1 MENLET
7 ARNSSARA
15 LPFAPYDQMK
25 MAPTQPASAPNR
37 FIVLATL
44 CLIVTALY
52 FAQDVLVPLALAV
65 LFSFLLTP
73 LVIRLE
79 RLGIPRAFAST
90 GTVLLG
96 LCLIVLLGWILSSQA
111 VDLAGQLPNYK
122 KNISAKISHLPFLR
136 NDGAFNKLTTEA
148 DELKTELSPTTA
160 QSEAQPMAV
169 TVADQSPWGMTQLRS
184 LLSAIV
190 SPLATTFIVAVFV
203 IFMLIRRED
212 LRDRVIRLV
221 GEGQLDI
228 TTKALSEAGDRISRY
243 LLMQTAV
250 NTAYGLVIGTGL
262 WTIGHVSGQPGGF
275 PDAPLWGLLCGLFR
289 FIPYV
294 GPWIGGFFPVI
305 LSIAVFPGAG
315 EFIATV
321 SLFVCVEVLNNSA
334 IEPLLYGSSTGLSAV
349 AILAAAVFW
358 SWLWGPI
365 GLLLSTPLTA
375 CIVVIGKYVPQM
387 KFFDILLGDEPPL
400 PPATR
405 LYQRLLALDAEA
417 ASDVIDEYRKT
428 MPLEELY
435 DTVIIPALA
444 MAEKDHHSNQLDAPR
459 RAAMRQSLRDVLDDL
474 GERERKLIINR
485 QAKAVEHAARTD
497 IPNPN
502 AASLVDALPLRP
514 RLPEGC
520 TVSVL
525 CLAAHDESDELVA
538 IMMTQLLEF
547 RGYCA
552 STVGQSALAS
562 EMLDQV
568 EQKSAD
574 VILISALPP
583 TAITHARYLCKRL
596 DARFPSIPIVIGLWI
611 YDGDRDRAK
620 ERVSPSNHAQIT
632 ISLQDALRQINQIAQ
647 HALLNNKAEAVES
660 VQ

>member
-1 MENLET
+1 
-7 ARNSSARA
+7 
-15 LPFAPYDQMK
+15 
-25 MAPTQPASAPNR
+25 MAATPTASAPNR
-37 FIVLATL
+37 FIVLATF

-79 RLGIPRAFAST
+79 RLGIPRAVAST
-90 GTVLLG
+90 GSVLLG

-111 VDLAGQLPNYK
+111 VDLAGQLPKYQE
-122 KNISAKISHLPFLR
+122 NISAKISHLPFLR
-136 NDGAFNKLTTEA
+136 NDGAFKKLSTEA
-148 DELKTELSPTTA
+148 HELKTELSPTTA
-160 QSEAQPMAV
+160 QSQAQPMTV
-169 TVADQSPWGMTQLRS
+169 TVTDQSPWGMTQLRS

-262 WTIGHVSGQPGGF
+262 WTIGRVSGQPGGF

-294 GPWIGGFFPVI
+294 GPWIGAFFPVV
-305 LSIAVFPGAG
+305 LSIAVFPGAR
-315 EFIATV
+315 EFIATI

-417 ASDVIDEYRKT
+417 ASEVIDEYRKA
-428 MPLEELY
+428 MALEELY

-459 RAAMRQSLRDVLDDL
+459 RATMRQSLRDVLDDL
-474 GERERKLIINR
+474 GERERKVIINS

-497 IPNPN
+497 TPDPK
-502 AASLVDALPLRP
+502 APALVDILPVRP

-520 TVSVL
+520 TVTVL
-525 CLAAHDESDELVA
+525 CLPAHDESDELVA
-538 IMMTQLLEF
+538 VMITQLLEF

-552 STVGQSALAS
+552 SSMGQSALAS

-568 EQKSAD
+568 EHKSAD
-574 VILISALPP
+574 LIVVSALPP

-596 DARFPSIPIVIGLWI
+596 EARFPSIPIVIGLWI
-611 YDGDRDRAK
+611 YDGDRGRAK
-620 ERVSPSNHAQIT
+620 ERVSSSDHAQVT
-632 ISLQDALRQINQIAQ
+632 TSLEDALGQINQIAQ
-647 HALLNNKAEAVES
+647 QALLNNKAEAVTS

>member
-1 MENLET
+1 
-7 ARNSSARA
+7 
-15 LPFAPYDQMK
+15 
-25 MAPTQPASAPNR
+25 MAPAQNSASPNR
-37 FIVLATL
+37 FIVLATF
-44 CLIVTALY
+44 CLVVSALY
-52 FAQDVLVPLALAV
+52 FAQEVLVPLALAI
-65 LFSFLLTP
+65 LFTFLLTP

-79 RLGIPRAFAST
+79 RLGIPRAIAAT
-90 GTVLLG
+90 TVVLLG
-96 LCLIVLLGWILSSQA
+96 LCLIGVLAWTLSSQA
-111 VDLAGQLPNYK
+111 VDLASQLPQYK
-122 KNISAKISHLPFLR
+122 KRIDKKISHLPFLHS
-136 NDGAFNKLTTEA
+136 DGAYAKLTDAA
-148 DELKTELSPTTA
+148 DQIKIDFASPSGKATT
-160 QSEAQPMAV
+160 QPIAV
-169 TVADQSPWGMTQLRS
+169 TVSDQSTTGMAQFRS
-184 LLSAIV
+184 VLNAV
-190 SPLATTFIVAVFV
+190 ASPLATTFIVAVFV

-294 GPWIGGFFPVI
+294 GPWIGAFFPVI

-315 EFIATV
+315 EFVATI

-400 PPATR
+400 PPPTR

-417 ASDVIDEYRKT
+417 AADVIDEYRKT

-444 MAEKDHHSNQLDAPR
+444 MAEKDHHTNQLDSPR
-459 RAAMRQSLRDVLDDL
+459 RATMRQSLRDALDDL
-474 GERERKLIINR
+474 GDRERKLIIR
-485 QAKAVEHAARTD
+485 SQAQAVERAAKTD

-502 AASLVDALPLRP
+502 APALVDALPVRP
-514 RLPEGC
+514 RLPEDC
-520 TVSVL
+520 TVTVL
-525 CLAAHDESDELVA
+525 CLPAHDESDELVA
-538 IMMTQLLEF
+538 IMITQLLEF

-552 STVGQSALAS
+552 SSMGQSALAS

-568 EQKSAD
+568 QQKSAD
-574 VILISALPP
+574 IILVSALPP

-596 DARFPSIPIVIGLWI
+596 DARFPSIPIVLGLWI

-620 ERVSPSNHAQIT
+620 ERVSPSDHAQIT
-632 ISLQDALRQINQIAQ
+632 TSLQDALRQINQIAQ
-647 HALLNNKAEAVES
+647 HALLNNKKADPTTS
-660 VQ
+660 LQ